1 MILGALSI
9 IVRHKKLEELSK
21 NNVAL
26 MKLGRRRRRRRGRIL
41 DSGPRSF
48 PAENGRGK
56 NTVNSCHC
64 VLSATPKGSVCSML
78 KPKVDECNLI

>member
-1 MILGALSI
+1 MILGALSLSQKTRRI
-9 IVRHKKLEELSK
+9 KQKHCRFDEVREEKENFGFRS
-21 NNVAL
+21 
-26 MKLGRRRRRRRGRIL
+26 
-41 DSGPRSF
+41 SSF